1 VGTAGAP
8 AFDVQ
13 QWRSGVSALLIGK
26 SDLSPLQM
34 IFREGEHHE
43 R

>member
-1 VGTAGAP
+1 MAGAP

-13 QWRSGVSALLIGK
+13 QLRSAVSALLIDK
-26 SDLSPLQM
+26 PDRSPLQM